1 MFGDKKN
8 LQSQVAQNP
17 HIHTM
22 QQDLSSP
29 SFISSSSPAEKIDS
43 GSINTAAEKISAPK
57 TESISV
63 GKTPIPQAPSPFL
76 ADMPSQT
83 LSQQQT
89 NQEKARQIQAE
100 PPRQPIKFTDNYAA
114 KQPSSSF
121 INEQIIINDEKT
133 KKPRAKLLLLFFIL
147 CIIIAAAAGGYY
159 FLKNKALQKNIS
171 SENNAPANEIVA
183 ITPALE
189 KYSTQQPN
197 YLKVDMSNASPE
209 QIRATLKGVLL
220 DIEKTPSTTLL
231 EFIITDANNNP
242 VSFPIFAIAAGINFS
257 NETKANLE
265 ESFSLFVFND
275 NNNIRLGLSLRP
287 KNKALALT
295 QMLSQENHL
304 IENLTPLYLGETI
317 STPKNSFFKD
327 SSYNNIKIRYL
338 NIAQEKAL
346 SLDYAFNEE
355 SLLIATSR
363 DSLRAIIDKIS
374 TQQTMSSTTVEAN

>member
-8 LQSQVAQNP
+8 LQSQAAQNP

-22 QQDLSSP
+22 QQDLSNP
-29 SFISSSSPAEKIDS
+29 SFISSSSPVEKIGA
-43 GSINTAAEKISAPK
+43 GSINADAEKISAPK
-57 TESISV
+57 TESISA
-63 GKTPIPQAPSPFL
+63 GKTPVPQAPSPFL
-76 ADMPSQT
+76 PEMPSQT

-89 NQEKARQIQAE
+89 SQEKARQIQAE
-100 PPRQPIKFTDNYAA
+100 PPRQPIKFTDNYAT

-147 CIIIAAAAGGYY
+147 CIIIAAAGGGYY

-171 SENNAPANEIVA
+171 SENNAPSNEVVA

-197 YLKVDMSNASPE
+197 YLKVDMANASPE

-220 DIEKTPSTTLL
+220 DVEKTPSTTLL

-265 ESFSLFVFND
+265 ESFSLFIFND

-304 IENLTPLYLGETI
+304 IENLTPLYLEETI

-327 SSYNNIKIRYL
+327 SSYNNIKIRYF
-338 NIAQEKAL
+338 NIAQEKSL

-374 TQQTMSSTTVEAN
+374 AQQTMSSTTVEAN